1 MAFQKGSQIRPE
13 LMRGDMSGFAQ
24 AAQFKAQEGQMWGQA
39 MQNLGEQIG
48 GVIKQRQ
55 VKDEQKKKD
64 EAAVNILIANGI
76 APADAK
82 AAVGS
87 GMADTILAMSQ
98 QEKKMKQ
105 DAAND
110 KARQTAEQ
118 QRIDLLRAA
127 QANQVS
133 QFDATA
139 VAQASQFEAQ
149 QIGQGE
155 KTALEERRVK
165 LAEDAANRPVD
176 PMVAAQAQADLDK
189 TKAATAEATAR
200 TGQVGQMSTAERVK
214 LMGTVVDDVSFG
226 DYLQTLKKVDEHDGG
241 REWNVKGSV
250 FDKKQIAAFDDVIRN
265 NPEFIADMPKAV
277 KDYFGYTNTPGGG
290 TLRITKR

>member
-48 GVIKQRQ
+48 GVIKQKQ
-55 VKDEQKKKD
+55 VKEEQKKKD
-64 EAAVNILIANGI
+64 EAAVNVLIANGI

-87 GMADTILAMSQ
+87 GMADTILEMSQ
-98 QEKKMKQ
+98 QEKKMKAQAQQ
-105 DAAND
+105 DAA
-110 KARQTAEQ
+110 TAAH
-118 QRIDLLRAA
+118 RASVLQG
-127 QANQVS
+127 QAGQLK
-133 QFDATA
+133 
-139 VAQASQFEAQ
+139 VAQEAEARLGAASTATQVNEAARLKMAQ
-149 QIGQGE
+149 
-155 KTALEERRVK
+155 
-165 LAEDAANRPVD
+165 DAANRPVD

-226 DYLQTLKKVDEHDGG
+226 DYLQTLKKVDEYDGG

-250 FDKKQIAAFDDVIRN
+250 FDKKQIAAFDNVIRN

-277 KDYFGYTNTPGGG
+277 KDYFGYTDTPGGG

>member
-1 MAFQKGSQIRPE
+1 
-13 LMRGDMSGFAQ
+13 MRGDMSGFAQ

-48 GVIKQRQ
+48 GVIKQKQ
-55 VKDEQKKKD
+55 VKEEQKKKD

-105 DAAND
+105 EA
-110 KARQTAEQ
+110 KE
-118 QRIDLLRAA
+118 A
-127 QANQVS
+127 QA
-133 QFDATA
+133 TA
-139 VAQASQFEAQ
+139 DYRSAALGVQGGQLKVAQEAETRLGTASAATQVNEAARLKMAQ
-149 QIGQGE
+149 
-155 KTALEERRVK
+155 
-165 LAEDAANRPVD
+165 DAANRPVD

-200 TGQVGQMSTAERVK
+200 TGQVGQMSAAERVK

-226 DYLQTLKKVDEHDGG
+226 DYLQTLKKVDKYDGG

-250 FDKKQIAAFDDVIRN
+250 FDKKQIAAFDNVIRN

>member
-1 MAFQKGSQIRPE
+1 MAFQSGSRIDPSVS
-13 LMRGDMSGFAQ
+13 RGDMSGFAR
-24 AAQFKAQEGQMWGQA
+24 AAEMRAQEGQMWGQA

-48 GVIKQRQ
+48 GVIKQKQ
-55 VKDEQKKKD
+55 VKEEQKKKD

-87 GMADTILAMSQ
+87 GMADTIRAMSQ

-105 DAAND
+105 EA
-110 KARQTAEQ
+110 KE
-118 QRIDLLRAA
+118 A
-127 QANQVS
+127 QA
-133 QFDATA
+133 TA
-139 VAQASQFEAQ
+139 DYRSAALGVQGGQLKVAQEAETRLGAASAATQVNEAARLKMAQ
-149 QIGQGE
+149 
-155 KTALEERRVK
+155 
-165 LAEDAANRPVD
+165 DAANRPVD

-226 DYLQTLKKVDEHDGG
+226 DYLQTLKKVDEYDGG

-250 FDKKQIAAFDDVIRN
+250 FDKKQIAAFDNVIRN

>member
-48 GVIKQRQ
+48 GVIKQKQ
-55 VKDEQKKKD
+55 VKEEQKKKD

-87 GMADTILAMSQ
+87 GMADTILEMSQ
-98 QEKKMKQ
+98 QEKKMKAQAQQ
-105 DAAND
+105 DAA
-110 KARQTAEQ
+110 TAAH
-118 QRIDLLRAA
+118 RASVLQG
-127 QANQVS
+127 QAGQLK
-133 QFDATA
+133 
-139 VAQASQFEAQ
+139 VAQEAEARLGAASTATQVNEAARLKMAQ
-149 QIGQGE
+149 
-155 KTALEERRVK
+155 
-165 LAEDAANRPVD
+165 DAANRPVD

-226 DYLQTLKKVDEHDGG
+226 DYLQTLKKVDEYDGG

-250 FDKKQIAAFDDVIRN
+250 FDKKQIAAFDNVIRN